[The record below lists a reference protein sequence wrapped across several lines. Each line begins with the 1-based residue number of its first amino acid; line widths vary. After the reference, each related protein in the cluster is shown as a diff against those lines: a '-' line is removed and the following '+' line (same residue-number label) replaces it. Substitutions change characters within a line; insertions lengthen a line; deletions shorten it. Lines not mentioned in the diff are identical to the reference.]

1 MHFPRAADACCGGIV
16 VEDAAEAVGRRS
28 LGLSA
33 GRNCQHHDYEGSYC
47 PRKSLVLHEKP
58 PNLRFVPLFP
68 EAPRAVGDARARA
81 GELQL
86 KNCAS
91 EISRLSRADTI
102 ERPAGHRQTAMR
114 RIAAISPFAVE
125 CRALP
130 WFGTAGGG
138 TLRLP
143 GTRDFWD

>member
-1 MHFPRAADACCGGIV
+1 MQFPWASNAGCGGIV
-16 VEDAAEAVGRRS
+16 VDYAAEVVGRRS

-33 GRNCQHHDYEGSYC
+33 SSNYQHHDYEGSYC

-68 EAPRAVGDARARA
+68 EAPRAFGDVRARA

-91 EISRLSRADTI
+91 ATSHSSSAYTI
-102 ERPAGHRQTAMR
+102 ERLEGNRQTAR
-114 RIAAISPFAVE
+114 SRIAAISRHAVE
-125 CRALP
+125 CSGLP
-130 WFGTAGGG
+130 W
-138 TLRLP
+138 
-143 GTRDFWD
+143 